1 MLKERLLRPAMV
13 LVSKQS
19 SQQDTDS
26 REQTTA
32 KNAEANSG
40 EVKIKVKKG

>member
-13 LVSKQS
+13 LVSKRT
-19 SQQDTDS
+19 SQQDTAT

-32 KNAEANSG
+32 KAAEANSG
-40 EVKIKVKKG
+40 KVKIKVKKG